1 MKILFTFF
9 VPSGGV
15 ETLNRQ
21 RCAAL
26 IAAGVNC
33 HVLYLRSGAGLQ
45 NHNPAT
51 VHVLNED
58 AQIKQL
64 LDQQQFD
71 AIVVTSDHI
80 MLERLRRLGYSK
92 LLIFEGQG
100 FGTHSQAVEALNL
113 AAPYVKSFAN
123 AVLYP
128 PTPHLVYLFKQV
140 YPRLRHFSFP
150 NCFDTQAF
158 RYQKAPK
165 LAYPVLAWVGR
176 IEANKNWRGFLEIGV
191 RMIARYP
198 QMRLWLFEDS
208 NLGEFAEKDKFTLA
222 LQELNLGS
230 RLDIFANIPHNRM
243 ASYYSQI
250 GDSGG
255 LLCSTSRLEGFGYA
269 VLEAMSCRCPVL
281 ATDSDGIKSFII
293 HGVTGRFYLPDQ
305 PEDAVAHAME
315 LMAPPAKR
323 EAIRSRAEEHV
334 RDRFSPSVY
343 AQNVKDMLKQL
354 GYSPK

>member
-1 MKILFTFF
+1 MKVLFTFF

-26 IAAGVNC
+26 IAAGVSC
-33 HVLYLRSGAGLQ
+33 HVLYLRAGAGLQ
-45 NHNPAT
+45 NFNPAT
-51 VHVLNED
+51 VHVSNED
-58 AQIKQL
+58 ARIKQL
-64 LDQQQFD
+64 LDQEKFD

-80 MLERLRRLGYSK
+80 MLERLRRLGYRQ
-92 LLIFEGQG
+92 LIIFEGQG
-100 FGTHSQAVEALNL
+100 FGNHNQATEALNL

-128 PTPHLVYLFKQV
+128 PTPHLIYLFKQV
-140 YPRLRHFSFP
+140 YPQLRHFSFP
-150 NCFDTQAF
+150 NCFDSQAF
-158 RYQKAPK
+158 HYVKSPP
-165 LAYPVLAWVGR
+165 LTFPVLAWVGR

-198 QMRLWLFEDS
+198 TMRLWLFEDS
-208 NLGEFAEKDKFTLA
+208 NLGEFAEKHKFA
-222 LQELNLGS
+222 QAVQELNLSS
-230 RLDIFANIPHNRM
+230 RLDIFANVPHSQM
-243 ASYYSQI
+243 AVYYSQI

-281 ATDSDGIKSFII
+281 ASDSDGIKAFVI
-293 HGVTGRFYLPDQ
+293 HDVTGRFYLPDH
-305 PEDAVAHAME
+305 PDDAVAHGME

-323 EAIRSRAEEHV
+323 ETIRTRAEEHV

-343 AQNVKDMLKQL
+343 AQNFKAMVTQL
-354 GYSPK
+354 T